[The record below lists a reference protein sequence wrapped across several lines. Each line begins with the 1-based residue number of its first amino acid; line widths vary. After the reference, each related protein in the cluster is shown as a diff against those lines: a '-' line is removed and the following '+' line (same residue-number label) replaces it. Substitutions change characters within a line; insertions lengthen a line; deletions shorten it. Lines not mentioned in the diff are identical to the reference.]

1 MFLTATVRDFENGNE
16 YGKERPRI
24 NFMFATDRR
33 SSVLARQHW
42 ASRLIMRSALP
53 LGLQELWTIN
63 CLGSV
68 VERDARPPTVCSDCN
83 IKPKFLQDSN
93 ISKHTEGTN
102 RLIKTRLLCN
112 ENKASLQWKQGF
124 FAMKTRLLY
133 IVIKASLQWKQ
144 DTFARQ
150 WMLPWKA
157 VGGRASR
164 STTAA

>member
-1 MFLTATVRDFENGNE
+1 MFLMAAARDLESTAEDGE
-16 YGKERPRI
+16 ERVVI
-24 NFMFATDRR
+24 NYTFAKDRR

-53 LGLQELWTIN
+53 LGLQEIWIMN
-63 CLGSV
+63 CWDGV

-93 ISKHTEGTN
+93 ISKHTEGAN
-102 RLIKTRLLCN
+102 RLIKARLLCN
-112 ENKASLQWKQGF
+112 ENKASLQWKQD
-124 FAMKTRLLY
+124 
-133 IVIKASLQWKQ
+133 S
-144 DTFARQ
+144 FARQ